1 MHVLGAATPPPY
13 INLFICSFFFFV
25 LFGQY
30 NLNISYQLTGL
41 GHDGRDNRPVEPGGG
56 NVCVSPGAGRRAAPR
71 LL

>member
-1 MHVLGAATPPPY
+1 MSWARLRLNHILIYLSVH
-13 INLFICSFFFFV
+13 SFSFV
-25 LFGQY
+25 LFGRY